1 MGIATQNPRYTF
13 GLDVELKSVRAAN
26 YIRSVRRD
34 LIKISEAVGVVHP
47 GLITPWDVDILT
59 GHRSTEALHDVY
71 GYEEDWGDL
80 GPDLRAAIEAV
91 MTAQGE
97 SPEPRPTTR

>member
-1 MGIATQNPRYTF
+1 
-13 GLDVELKSVRAAN
+13 VRAAN

-34 LIKISEAVGVVHP
+34 LLKVSEAVGVVHP

-59 GHRSTEALHDVY
+59 GQRSTEALHDVY
-71 GYEEDWGDL
+71 GYEDDWGAI
-80 GPDLRAAIEAV
+80 GPDLRTTIEKI

-97 SPEPRPTTR
+97 PPEPRPPTR